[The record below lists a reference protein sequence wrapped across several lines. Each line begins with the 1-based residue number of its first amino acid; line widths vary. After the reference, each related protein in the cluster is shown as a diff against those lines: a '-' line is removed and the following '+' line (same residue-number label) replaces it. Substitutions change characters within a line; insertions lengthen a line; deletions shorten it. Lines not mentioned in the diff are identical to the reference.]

1 MKKVF
6 YQNALGQKIFF
17 DNKTLFCE
25 SIDMLGNSAVHASET
40 LALSDGQVT
49 LSHQLAPKT
58 IPCSFAFKNRN
69 PYDKQILESIFNP
82 LISGTLTVYTDSNVY
97 QIDCYPQNVPT
108 FKRDAVPYVYR
119 FDVDFVADFPYW
131 RVGQKHSMTFNWGN
145 TIYTSQCPFNLPI
158 EIQFPPFEAG
168 IVFIVNNV
176 GFQLSPRDK
185 IVTVNTQNFSVRDN
199 NGNNCMNYVVTN
211 GNGYVFDK
219 VFLRYGRNSIYV
231 SSTVSPIDDIQVSF
245 YDLSFGEM

>member
-1 MKKVF
+1 MKKVL
-6 YQNALGQKIFF
+6 YQNAIGQKIFF

-131 RVGQKHSMTFNWGN
+131 RVGQKKTLNFNIGTFF
-145 TIYTSQCPFNLPI
+145 YTSLCPFNLPL
-158 EIQFPPFEAG
+158 EIRFPKSTERTLFVTSA
-168 IVFIVNNV
+168 
-176 GFQLSPRDK
+176 GFQLKPRTE
-185 IVTVNTQNFSVRDN
+185 IITVNTQNFTVRDN
-199 NGNNCMNYVVTN
+199 RGRNCMDLVVTS
-211 GNGYVFDK
+211 GSGYIFNK
-219 VFLRYGRNSIYV
+219 VFFHYGENCIHIENCLASM
-231 SSTVSPIDDIQVSF
+231 DDIQVSF

>member
-131 RVGQKHSMTFNWGN
+131 RVGQQQFIPITGSVTSYFSNCTLDLPVEIRMSPANWDSLVIINGN
-145 TIYTSQCPFNLPI
+145 PI
-158 EIQFPPFEAG
+158 F
-168 IVFIVNNV
+168 
-176 GFQLSPRDK
+176 LSPHEEQSL
-185 IVTVNTQNFSVRDN
+185 IINTLNFTIKDTQ
-199 NGNNCMNYVVTN
+199 GNNCLNLLDSDYPVDKLVIRYRTN
-211 GNGYVFDK
+211 Q
-219 VFLRYGRNSIYV
+219 IYV
-231 SSTVSPIDDIQVSF
+231 QNHSHFDGVQISF
-245 YDLSFGEM
+245 YNLSFGEM

>member
-1 MKKVF
+1 MKKVL

-131 RVGQKHSMTFNWGN
+131 RVGQQKFIPITSSTTSYFSNCTLDLPVVVVLPPSN
-145 TIYTSQCPFNLPI
+145 TYC
-158 EIQFPPFEAG
+158 QFA
-168 IVFIVNNV
+168 INN
-176 GFQLSPRDK
+176 K
-185 IVTVNTQNFSVRDN
+185 IFSLKAHETALTVNTLNFTIKDTQ
-199 NGNNCMNYVVTN
+199 GNNCLNFLAGDYPV
-211 GNGYVFDK
+211 DK
-219 VFLRYGRNSIYV
+219 VVLRYGDNLVYV
-231 SSTVSPIDDIQVSF
+231 QSNLAFDLDDVQVSF
-245 YDLSFGEM
+245 YNLSFGEM